1 MTEDRDPLLQTLF
14 AEAHQELDGE
24 VFISGVLDQIRS
36 QRNPLAAGAVCGAL
50 LFAAAAWIFAL
61 PLLEI
66 AQLITTALSITL
78 VDLGQGW
85 IFWILSP
92 INNIASVLV
101 LAWKAMRIIR
111 NKILNASYAN
121 F

>member
-1 MTEDRDPLLQTLF
+1 MDFRT
-14 AEAHQELDGE
+14 A
-24 VFISGVLDQIRS
+24 
-36 QRNPLAAGAVCGAL
+36 
-50 LFAAAAWIFAL
+50 
-61 PLLEI
+61 LLEI

-85 IFWILSP
+85 IFSP

>member
-36 QRNPLAAGAVCGAL
+36 QRNPLVAGAVCGAL

-61 PLLEI
+61 RCWKLHN
-66 AQLITTALSITL
+66 S
-78 VDLGQGW
+78 
-85 IFWILSP
+85 SP
-92 INNIASVLV
+92 Q
-101 LAWKAMRIIR
+101 RYR
-111 NKILNASYAN
+111 
-121 F
+121 

>member
-36 QRNPLAAGAVCGAL
+36 QRNPLVAGAL